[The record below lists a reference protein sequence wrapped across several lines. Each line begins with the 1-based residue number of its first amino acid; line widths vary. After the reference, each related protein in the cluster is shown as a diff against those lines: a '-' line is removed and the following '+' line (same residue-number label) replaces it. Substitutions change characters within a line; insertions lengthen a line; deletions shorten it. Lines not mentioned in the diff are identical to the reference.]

1 MLPRSMRAS
10 LMPRPRAMSRI
21 VARYAFA
28 TSGALCSV
36 PKIGFVTISTSGTPA
51 RL

>member
-1 MLPRSMRAS
+1 
-10 LMPRPRAMSRI
+10 MSRI
-21 VARYAFA
+21 AAMYAFA
-28 TSGALCSV
+28 YSGARCSA

>member
-1 MLPRSMRAS
+1 MRAS
-10 LMPRPRAMSRI
+10 EMPSESAMSRI
-21 VARYAFA
+21 VETYVLAS
-28 TSGALCSV
+28 SGASASA

>member
-1 MLPRSMRAS
+1 MRAS
-10 LMPRPRAMSRI
+10 EIPSAMTMSRI
-21 VARYAFA
+21 VATYAFA
-28 TSGALCSV
+28 ISGARCSA